1 MRKYVILAVLLMTIM
16 LSYFYFQLGGVSD
29 IQKSIVTVDRH
40 MLVAK
45 SFKGKYNS
53 LQIEDIF
60 YKAKSIGDQLVI
72 VNYPL
77 LGDSTEDGFVYQLIG
92 SQVDA
97 EPNEIPIGFKIE
109 EVASSK
115 AVRAHIDAHN
125 LVMPKP
131 DEIEDGLRA
140 YAKEQNLTLVGY
152 TIERYLSDR
161 ALVVDIP
168 IIE

>member
-1 MRKYVILAVLLMTIM
+1 MKKYVILAALLMTVI

-29 IQKSIVTVDRH
+29 IQKSIVTVDGH

-53 LQIEDIF
+53 LQLEDIF
-60 YKAKSIGDQLVI
+60 YKAKSVGDQLVI

-77 LGDSTEDGFVYQLIG
+77 LGDSTEDGFIDQLIG
-92 SQVDA
+92 SQVTI
-97 EPNEIPIGFKIE
+97 EPNIIPTSFNVEEI
-109 EVASSK
+109 ATSRS
-115 AVRAHIDAHN
+115 VRARIDAHN

-131 DEIEDGLRA
+131 GEIEAALRS

-161 ALVVDIP
+161 ELIVDIP